1 MKAKTLHFFYA
12 KELKIVQNQEKKPL
26 VYPEFCV
33 FSDFLSLYNRENS
46 INVSEIKNKRIMIL
60 CAKGQKTLRQT
71 MIQRKGHMVIQR

>member
-1 MKAKTLHFFYA
+1 M
-12 KELKIVQNQEKKPL
+12 LKNSKLFKIKKKKPL
-26 VYPEFCV
+26 VYPEFSV